1 MIRKICNYAMAVG
14 ISLWSISL
22 LIFIMGFLVEIL
34 KSELTIDSVMVS
46 FIFTGFAFILIA
58 FTLIVLDCYTDDM
71 Q

>member
-14 ISLWSISL
+14 ISLCSISL

-58 FTLIVLDCYTDDM
+58 FTLIVLDCCTDDM